1 MNNKHIST
9 LKKLGIF
16 LFYILYGVTL
26 FINIIIP
33 YDKLA
38 PYSLSWRIVI
48 AIMLSFVIPA
58 LLCIFLQNRQN

>member
-1 MNNKHIST
+1 MNNKHISI

-16 LFYILYGVTL
+16 LFYIIYGLTL
-26 FINIIIP
+26 FINIVIP

-58 LLCIFLQNRQN
+58 LFCMILHYRHK